1 MKNATQRF
9 GFFDG
14 LRGLASVN
22 VAISHFVVAFDFAI
36 YTGKIENSHGSWDVA
51 ISAFPF
57 LFAGAG
63 ANFSVCIF
71 LTLSGFVL
79 ARSFYQSPLS
89 FPQLVLK
96 RTIRLGLPVLAA
108 SLFGWFLLKS
118 GLVFNQEIAE
128 ITRSDWLGAQFRQ
141 ADPAFADALLQA
153 FNSLLGSVTLQNSY
167 DAVLWT
173 MPIEFVGSIVLIS
186 AFRAGAS
193 RLDRTGAALLIL
205 ALGLIAGRSYISMM
219 FFGAALYL
227 GQIEQFSERLKW
239 RVPFLVVICIAGT
252 VPFSQ
257 ARGPHWDAM
266 VSTMEIV
273 PMISW
278 PLPGFNN
285 QGDVSLWHEIAAIA
299 LIFVLSGWRRAHN
312 MLSTPFF
319 LFLGRLSFP
328 LYLAHS
334 LALFSMGCFAF
345 LMAHSGGAIY
355 ALSVAVAFLAYVPTA
370 LILALA
376 MEWLVDRPAIQFAA
390 MISRQSTRND
400 RIAPG
405 DHKAPPS
412 NPARHKA

>member
-1 MKNATQRF
+1 MKNATRRF

-36 YTGKIENSHGSWDVA
+36 YTGKIENSHGSWDVTL
-51 ISAFPF
+51 SAFPF

-71 LTLSGFVL
+71 LALSGYVL

-89 FPQLVLK
+89 FPQLVFK

-108 SLFGWFLLKS
+108 SIFGWSLLKS
-118 GLVFNQEIAE
+118 GLVFNQEIAG
-128 ITRSDWLGAQFRQ
+128 ITRSGWLGAQFRQ

-173 MPIEFVGSIVLIS
+173 MPIEFLGSIVLIS
-186 AFRAGAS
+186 AFSAGAS
-193 RLDRTGAALLIL
+193 RLNRTGAAMLML
-205 ALGLIAGRSYISMM
+205 ALGLIAGRSYISIM

-227 GQIEQFSERLKW
+227 GQIERLSERLKW
-239 RVPFLVVICIAGT
+239 RSPLLVLICIAGT

-257 ARGPHWDAM
+257 ARGAFWDAM
-266 VSTMEIV
+266 VSAMEIV
-273 PMISW
+273 PTINW

-285 QGDVSLWHEIAAIA
+285 QGDVSLWHEVAAIA
-299 LIFVLSGWRRAHN
+299 LIFVLSGWRRAHDV
-312 MLSTPFF
+312 LSTPFF

-334 LALFSMGCFAF
+334 LALFSVACLAF
-345 LMAHSGGAIY
+345 RMAHSGGANY
-355 ALSVAVAFLAYVPTA
+355 GLAASLAFLAYVPTA
-370 LILALA
+370 LIFALA
-376 MEWLVDRPAIQFAA
+376 MEWLVDRPAIQLAA
-390 MISRQSTRND
+390 MISRRSTPND
-400 RIAPG
+400 GIAKG
-405 DHKAPPS
+405 DHKVPP
-412 NPARHKA
+412 PTPLAR